1 MEDALIK
8 LLDCDTYTALQIMR
22 STGFGKQLYLKYQF
36 SKSGCNDMK
45 VMYEYLKDSNEN
57 GEELIEML
65 KSNSNI
71 DIDIFELVLS
81 EALIR

>member
-1 MEDALIK
+1 
-8 LLDCDTYTALQIMR
+8 
-22 STGFGKQLYLKYQF
+22 
-36 SKSGCNDMK
+36 MK
-45 VMYEYLKDSNEN
+45 VMHEYLKDSNEN

-71 DIDIFELVLS
+71 DIDVFELVLS